1 MKSFS
6 LYIISINILGTH
18 SCNLRKNISAIKSHD
33 PQFCFMQAMP
43 VHHCGELRTL
53 RHMAMSV
60 KSSQAVYYPL
70 LPRRS
75 RIQQLKLPG
84 MKDRGKELEHCAL
97 APEVPAGR
105 PLCKKE

>member
-1 MKSFS
+1 
-6 LYIISINILGTH
+6 
-18 SCNLRKNISAIKSHD
+18 
-33 PQFCFMQAMP
+33 MQAMP
-43 VHHCGELRTL
+43 VHHCGELSTL
-53 RHMAMSV
+53 RHMAISV

-75 RIQQLKLPG
+75 RIQQLKLLG

-105 PLCKKE
+105 PPLQEGIGCAQ

>member
-1 MKSFS
+1 
-6 LYIISINILGTH
+6 
-18 SCNLRKNISAIKSHD
+18 
-33 PQFCFMQAMP
+33 
-43 VHHCGELRTL
+43 
-53 RHMAMSV
+53 MAMSV

-75 RIQQLKLPG
+75 RIQQLKLLG